1 MDLPFFLKLNMHE
14 QTLISSNVFT
24 VFEEKCPLFFFFPSG
39 ALFLILCISH

>member
-24 VFEEKCPLFFFFPSG
+24 VFEEKCPLFFFFP
-39 ALFLILCISH
+39 LVHCF